1 MIRGRHRKSWA
12 SGLIVQGCLF
22 SIHLN
27 THVGVQTPHNS
38 PHLNRAWGRGSC
50 AVTVRGSTK
59 HLTCYIKT
67 QTVRVHVCRYIKW
80 NLCLCYVCVCCD
92 VNFAASAGLLSTRWH
107 HLSTDLQSSV
117 FMSAS
122 RLKRSRDV
130 NNGNPHLLHFLPVT
144 DASACTL
151 READVNKPWYSLMCD
166 NRVYFTIKIFL
177 MFGRISIELLHNCK
191 YRCALKEGYLVPQNT
206 HVLVYP

>member
-1 MIRGRHRKSWA
+1 MGKRKLCSDSA
-12 SGLIVQGCLF
+12 RFNKTS
-22 SIHLN
+22 HLLHQN
-27 THVGVQTPHNS
+27 NE
-38 PHLNRAWGRGSC
+38 
-50 AVTVRGSTK
+50 
-59 HLTCYIKT
+59 
-67 QTVRVHVCRYIKW
+67 TVRVHVCRYIKC